1 MYLPEI
7 LLLSPL
13 VYHEYHILYFIS
25 KNSKFF
31 IFPERNHAG
40 LLTFMILGVAHADEL
55 IYLFIFP
62 FASVPP
68 GLNRTEEE
76 LSKKMLQVWT
86 NFVIYG

>member
-1 MYLPEI
+1 
-7 LLLSPL
+7 
-13 VYHEYHILYFIS
+13 
-25 KNSKFF
+25 
-31 IFPERNHAG
+31 
-40 LLTFMILGVAHADEL
+40 MILGVAHADEL